1 MEIWIYRETK
11 INGYKSLRQNN
22 SSDSN
27 FIALLYYNSMNYL
40 PHFLNEKTK
49 TKRELL

>member
-1 MEIWIYRETK
+1 MEIWIYGETK

-27 FIALLYYNSMNYL
+27 FIALLWQY
-40 PHFLNEKTK
+40 
-49 TKRELL
+49 ELSSTFSKWEN